1 MLKNMVFA
9 HRRGGA
15 GLARRRRRDWRLRRA
30 RRCARRTGALSGFA
44 GDTPYAQVP
53 RVEAPHES
61 GALDPLAVADA
72 LDYLNFLRAL
82 AGVEPV
88 TVSRLYADRCQR
100 GAVLLAAVDYASPR
114 RAPACGHGR
123 RLLPVRASGDDGV
136 QRRAL
141 QLDAPGHP
149 PRRPWRTSPATTAR
163 RTSRRSVHRRWLL
176 DPAMAQDR
184 LRPGEL
190 GDGHELRGDV
200 RPRPRQRRRR
210 VVRGLLALGGRLSRG
225 ADARRPGVV
234 DLAQPRSLRPR
245 ALGHHRDA
253 RGGVARAAL
262 FVPLQRRHGRRLLH
276 GQLRRL
282 RLRSLRHLPPGLFAG
297 GLHGLPAE
305 PALDGARRGPRDRG
319 RRAGASGIRRRDGV
333 AVRAGRRRGGAERAR
348 AQPASR

>member
-1 MLKNMVFA
+1 MRAAYRRAERFCRRYALRAGSARRSAARVRRA
-9 HRRGGA
+9 RPPRRRGRAGLPKLPARAGGRGA
-15 GLARRRRRDWRLRRA
+15 GDRQPPLCRPLPARRGAARGGGLRQPTTCPSLRTWKATSTSPRVWRRRRPTSRA
-30 RRCARRTGALSGFA
+30 STGCARTSSATA
-44 GDTPYAQVP
+44 
-53 RVEAPHES
+53 
-61 GALDPLAVADA
+61 
-72 LDYLNFLRAL
+72 
-82 AGVEPV
+82 
-88 TVSRLYADRCQR
+88 
-100 GAVLLAAVDYASPR
+100 
-114 RAPACGHGR
+114 
-123 RLLPVRASGDDGV
+123 
-136 QRRAL
+136 
-141 QLDAPGHP
+141 
-149 PRRPWRTSPATTAR
+149 WRTSPATTAR